1 MSRGGVDQAGA
12 AWQTSPIVLE
22 LPTPRSHHVSA
33 AGCTV
38 HVVEWGTAAHPPLLL
53 VHGGMA
59 HARWWDLVA
68 TRLAARAHVFAV
80 DLPGHGDSPWL
91 DPVRYAHVE
100 QPVVRELL
108 GLLAPGPWTLG
119 GHSNGGLQC
128 VVTAS
133 DGDVP
138 VDRLVLVDIPL
149 DPTGPRLVR
158 SGSGFRRM
166 PQPRWTSREE
176 AVAAFRLF
184 PRDGDAPADALRHV
198 AAHSVRARDD
208 GTWTSKFDWRYF
220 RERDPAAPHPYATF
234 GPRLARLPYPTLVVR
249 GERSSIQSAED
260 HAALLATIPRARGV
274 VIGGAGHNPHVERA
288 GETAAAIARFLGD

>member
-1 MSRGGVDQAGA
+1 VQD
-12 AWQTSPIVLE
+12 
-22 LPTPRSHHVSA
+22 LPTPRSRHLVA
-33 AGCTV
+33 AECSV
-38 HVVEWGTAAHPPLLL
+38 HVVEWGIAAHPPLLL

-68 TRLAARAHVFAV
+68 SRLAAHAHVFAI

-91 DPVRYAHVE
+91 EPARYAHVE
-100 QPVVRELL
+100 HPVLRELL
-108 GLLAPGPWTLG
+108 RMLAPGPWALG

-128 VVTAS
+128 VVVAS
-133 DGDVP
+133 DGDVS

-166 PQPRWTSREE
+166 PQPRWSSREE

-184 PRDGDAPADALRHV
+184 PRDGDVPADALRHV
-198 AAHSVRARDD
+198 ASHSVRAQDD

-220 RERDPAAPHPYATF
+220 RERDPAAPNPYAAF
-234 GPRLARLPYPTLVVR
+234 GARLARLSCPTLVVR
-249 GERSSIQSAED
+249 GERSSVQSPDD
-260 HAALLATIPRARGV
+260 HAALLTTIPHARGV
-274 VIGGAGHNPHVERA
+274 VVAGAGHNPHIERA
-288 GETAAAIARFLGD
+288 GETAAAIADFLSR